1 MKLPHLLP
9 KSSSWKARLI
19 TDATGSLRNFAIGQG
34 NQRQR
39 NHFSPR
45 SICSLA
51 LLLLPARGAELNSG
65 NICVSGSSTW
75 HRYVRNCSSP
85 CRPTAA
91 PPRTDPPKLWQE
103 KEANAS
109 PSATGSSNT
118 AACCLPPHLTIIIP
132 KLLWRPCE
140 TVPLHPARRPAPVIK
155 LFLRKCSLQSGL
167 DGTGYS
173 KLMLGAGMA

>member
-9 KSSSWKARLI
+9 ESSSWKAWLI
-19 TDATGSLRNFAIGQG
+19 IDTTGSLRNFAIGQG

-51 LLLLPARGAELNSG
+51 LLLLPARGAELNG
-65 NICVSGSSTW
+65 GDICVSRSSTW

-85 CRPTAA
+85 CKHTTV
-91 PPRTDPPKLWQE
+91 PPRTDPLKLWQE

-109 PSATGSSNT
+109 PSATGSSDT
-118 AACCLPPHLTIIIP
+118 HDRLLPPPTPYNDYPQAAL
-132 KLLWRPCE
+132 E
-140 TVPLHPARRPAPVIK
+140 T
-155 LFLRKCSLQSGL
+155 LRDHSAASCSTS
-167 DGTGYS
+167 S
-173 KLMLGAGMA
+173 PSH

>member
-9 KSSSWKARLI
+9 ESSSWKAWLI
-19 TDATGSLRNFAIGQG
+19 TDTTGSLRNFAIGQG

-39 NHFSPR
+39 NHFLPC

-51 LLLLPARGAELNSG
+51 LLLLPARGAELNGG

-85 CRPTAA
+85 CKHTTV

-109 PSATGSSNT
+109 PSATGSSDT
-118 AACCLPPHLTIIIP
+118 HDCLLPPPTPYNDYPQAAL
-132 KLLWRPCE
+132 E
-140 TVPLHPARRPAPVIK
+140 TLQDRSAAS
-155 LFLRKCSLQSGL
+155 CSTS
-167 DGTGYS
+167 S
-173 KLMLGAGMA
+173 PSH

>member
-9 KSSSWKARLI
+9 ESSSWKAWLI
-19 TDATGSLRNFAIGQG
+19 IDTTGSLRNFAIGQG

-39 NHFSPR
+39 NHFLPR

-51 LLLLPARGAELNSG
+51 LLLLPARGAELNGG

-85 CRPTAA
+85 CKHTTV

-109 PSATGSSNT
+109 PSATGSSDT
-118 AACCLPPHLTIIIP
+118 HDRLLPPPTPYNDYPQAAL
-132 KLLWRPCE
+132 E
-140 TVPLHPARRPAPVIK
+140 T
-155 LFLRKCSLQSGL
+155 LRDHSAASCSTS
-167 DGTGYS
+167 S
-173 KLMLGAGMA
+173 PSH